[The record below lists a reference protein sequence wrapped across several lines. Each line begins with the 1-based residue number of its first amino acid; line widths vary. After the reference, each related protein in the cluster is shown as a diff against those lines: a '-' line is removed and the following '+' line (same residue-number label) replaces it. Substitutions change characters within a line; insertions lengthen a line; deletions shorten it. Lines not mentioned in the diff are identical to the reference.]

1 MENIRTFA
9 FYFTQP
15 NRGTNHP
22 AQTYPKRF
30 MEEKKSK
37 ITLPGLRKL
46 FRLYSYIKPYK
57 YEYAL
62 GLLFLL
68 GSSSASLAFPKL
80 LGQLVDLGNQ
90 GKLAQEIN
98 RIALILVGVLVAQ
111 SVFSYFRIYL
121 FVHVAEKT
129 LADLRQSTFNHLIR
143 LPMKFFQYRRVG
155 ELNSRL
161 SSDITLLQ
169 DALTSTLAEFLRQ
182 LIIIIGGVSLLMFT
196 SFKLTLFMLAIVPV
210 IMILVVFFGRYIR
223 KLSKQAQSQVA
234 DSNTIVEETL
244 QGIQSVK
251 TFTNEFFEMARYRG
265 KTLEIA
271 HTGIQNGKLRGAFS
285 SFTILGLFGAMVAVI
300 WKGSALLATGELATG
315 ELFSFVIYSMFIGG
329 TIGGMADV
337 FARVQKFIGATED
350 LLEIFDE
357 PVEPVTEFAT
367 LLPGQALHGSIR
379 FEAVSFHYPSRT
391 DMQVLTDLNV
401 TIKPDTLI
409 ALVGPSGAGKSTFVS
424 LLLRLY
430 DPVSGHIL
438 FDEKDSKSFPVSAL
452 RSQMAIVPQDIFLFG
467 GTIRENIAYGKP
479 GSTEAMVMEAA
490 IKANAWDFITQFP
503 QGLDTLVG
511 ERGTQLSGGQR
522 QRIAIARA
530 VLKDPK
536 ILILDEATSSLDSE
550 SERLVQDALEKLMK
564 GRTSIVIAHR
574 LSTIRQADHI
584 LVLDNGRIVEQGTHE
599 QLLLVAGGIYRNL
612 SELQFSGG
620 S

>member
-1 MENIRTFA
+1 MNPEV
-9 FYFTQP
+9 
-15 NRGTNHP
+15 
-22 AQTYPKRF
+22 PK
-30 MEEKKSK
+30 KK

-46 FRLYSYIKPYK
+46 LKLYSFVKPYK
-57 YEYAL
+57 WEYGL

-80 LGQLVDLGNQ
+80 LGELVDVGNE
-90 GKLAQEIN
+90 GKLALEIN
-98 RIALILVGVLVAQ
+98 RIALILIAVLIAQ
-111 SVFSYFRIYL
+111 SVFSYFRVYL
-121 FVHVAEKT
+121 FVSVAEKT
-129 LADLRQSTFNHLIR
+129 LADLRQHTFNHLIR
-143 LPMKFFQYRRVG
+143 LPMKFFQFRRVG
-155 ELNSRL
+155 ELNSRI

-182 LIIIIGGVSLLMFT
+182 IIIIIGGVSLMMVT
-196 SFKLTLFMLAIVPV
+196 SFKLTLFMLSILPV
-210 IMILVVFFGRYIR
+210 IMILVVIFGRYIR
-223 KLSKQAQSQVA
+223 KLSKLAQSQVA

-251 TFTNEFFEMARYRG
+251 AFTNEFFEMSRYRG
-265 KTLEIA
+265 KTFEIA
-271 HTGIQNGKLRGAFS
+271 QTGIKNGKLRGAFS
-285 SFTILGLFGAMVAVI
+285 SATILGLFGAMVAVI
-300 WKGSALLATGELATG
+300 WKGSTLLAAGELATG

-350 LLEIFDE
+350 LLEIFNE
-357 PVEPVTEFAT
+357 PVEEVHEIKS
-367 LLPGQALHGSIR
+367 LPAEQVLQGSIR
-379 FEAVSFHYPSRT
+379 FNDLSFSYPTRLEQ
-391 DMQVLTDLNV
+391 QVLNGISI
-401 TIKPDTLI
+401 TIKPDTLV

-430 DPVSGHIL
+430 DPTSGQIL
-438 FDEKDSKSFPVSAL
+438 FDERESRSIPVSAL

-467 GTIRENIAYGKP
+467 GTIRENIAYGKT
-479 GSTEAMVMEAA
+479 GASLEMITEAAR
-490 IKANAWDFITQFP
+490 KANAWDFISQFP
-503 QGLDTLVG
+503 EGLETLVG

-574 LSTIRQADHI
+574 LSTIRQADNI
-584 LVLDNGRIVEQGTHE
+584 LVMDNGRIIEQGTHE
-599 QLLLVAGGIYRNL
+599 QLLLLDNGLYRNL
-612 SELQFSGG
+612 SGLQFAG
-620 S
+620 

>member
-1 MENIRTFA
+1 MEV
-9 FYFTQP
+9 Q
-15 NRGTNHP
+15 
-22 AQTYPKRF
+22 K
-30 MEEKKSK
+30 K
-37 ITLPGLRKL
+37 ITLSGLRKL
-46 FRLYSYIKPYK
+46 IKLYSYIKPYK
-57 YEYAL
+57 FEYGL
-62 GLLFLL
+62 GMLFLL
-68 GSSSASLAFPKL
+68 GSSGASLIFPKL
-80 LGQLVDLGNQ
+80 LGELVDLGNQ
-90 GKLAQEIN
+90 GKLANEIN
-98 RIALILVGVLVAQ
+98 RIALILIAVLLAQ

-143 LPMKFFQYRRVG
+143 LPMTFFQHRRVG
-155 ELNSRL
+155 ELNSRI

-196 SFKLTLFMLAIVPV
+196 SFKLTVFMLAIVPA
-210 IMILVVFFGRYIR
+210 IMIMVVFFGKYIR

-251 TFTNEFFEMARYRG
+251 AFTNEFFEMARYRG
-265 KTLEIA
+265 KTIEIA
-271 HTGIQNGKLRGAFS
+271 QTGIKNGKLRGAFS

-300 WKGSALLATGELATG
+300 WKGSALLAAGELATG

-337 FARVQKFIGATED
+337 FSRVQKFIGATED
-350 LLEIFDE
+350 LLEIFNEPEEQIETIIQLSTDE
-357 PVEPVTEFAT
+357 M
-367 LLPGQALHGSIR
+367 LHGGIR
-379 FEAVSFHYPSRT
+379 FSHVSFHYPGRQE
-391 DMQVLTDLNV
+391 MQVLSDV
-401 TIKPDTLI
+401 SISIKPDTLI

-430 DPVSGHIL
+430 DPDSGQIL
-438 FDEKDSKSFPVSAL
+438 FDERQSRLMSLSAL
-452 RSQMAIVPQDIFLFG
+452 RSQMAVVPQDIFLFG

-479 GSTEAMVMEAA
+479 GATNDMIKNAA
-490 IKANAWDFITQFP
+490 IKANAWEFISLFP
-503 QGLDTLVG
+503 DGLDTFVG

-584 LVLDNGRIVEQGTHE
+584 LVLNNGRIVEQGTHE
-599 QLLLVAGGIYRNL
+599 QLIMVADGLYRNL
-612 SELQFSGG
+612 SELQFA
-620 S
+620 